1 MQKPDRNHVS
11 KDRSKIYLLVA
22 DDEIDQEF

>member
-1 MQKPDRNHVS
+1 MQKPDRNQVS
-11 KDRSKIYLLVA
+11 KARSKIYLLVA